1 MRSPDLMKHSYLKSK
16 SFWLPT
22 LLCLAFIL
30 LYLLLF
36 NVGEAKFYSLFGM
49 LIQWDGQHYLS
60 IARDGYEMFPC
71 PWNPG
76 YICGNIGWFPFYPF
90 VGRLVEQLAGFF
102 GIDIRVTM
110 IAISWLSLWLALL
123 VMYRLVANRFNDK
136 TALFSLAALLI
147 FPSSFYFLTTFPYS
161 LYLLLAVLALYLIE
175 KKRYTLVPLC
185 SGLLAITYPSGVV
198 IGLPILFILT
208 AKWKKLDRNKKASL
222 IAALFSIGLTL
233 FLYFCYYWWK
243 FGDFFLYQRFQEQ
256 SYYAHKLTLPFIPI
270 AKSLII
276 LNSGNPV
283 FIMLLFTLITVVLF
297 YSRKIPVSWQLFMF
311 SILLFT
317 PTFGTTMCY
326 YRHIVVA
333 FPLFVMIGVSVNSRR
348 RKYLLIPYALA
359 SVVLMW
365 KVFLAYYKAGML
377 M

>member
-1 MRSPDLMKHSYLKSK
+1 MNHPFLKSK
-16 SFWLPT
+16 SLWLPT

-60 IARDGYEMFPC
+60 IARDGYEIFPC

-76 YICGNIGWFPFYPF
+76 YICGNIGWFPFYPL

-102 GIDIRVTM
+102 GVDIRITM
-110 IAISWLSLWLALL
+110 IAISWLSLWLALM
-123 VMYRLVANRFNDK
+123 VMYRFVANRFDDK
-136 TALFSLAALLI
+136 AALFSLAALLI

-161 LYLLLAVLALYLIE
+161 LYLLLAVFVFYLLEKGRYALIAI
-175 KKRYTLVPLC
+175 P

-198 IGLPILFILT
+198 IGLPILFALI

-222 IAALFSIGLTL
+222 FAALFAIGLTL

-243 FGDFFLYQRFQEQ
+243 FGDFFLYHRFQAQ
-256 SYYAHKLTLPFIPI
+256 SYYAHKLTLPLIPI

-297 YSRKIPVSWQLFMF
+297 YSRKIPASWQLFMF
-311 SILLFT
+311 GILLFT
-317 PTFGTTMCY
+317 PSFGTTMCY

-333 FPLFVMIGVSVNSRR
+333 FPLFVMIGVSVNSRW
-348 RKYLLIPYALA
+348 RKYLLIPYTLA